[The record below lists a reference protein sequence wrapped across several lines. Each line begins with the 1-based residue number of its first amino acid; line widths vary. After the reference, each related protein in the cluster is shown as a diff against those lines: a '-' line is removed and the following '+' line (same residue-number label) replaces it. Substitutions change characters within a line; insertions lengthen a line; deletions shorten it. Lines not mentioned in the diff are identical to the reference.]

1 MKNNYL
7 KTTVSLLI
15 VGTFLFLAFG
25 CSYSGDK
32 ELSKVT
38 EKEIIKALTKKELN
52 DESDISGGHGIGVV
66 TISLMM
72 NPDKTFQYVLEENY
86 NDGINRTT
94 SSITASG
101 TYDLMGTV
109 TKVDNPSGRDKYGNI
124 MTSFSYQQKIKFNGT
139 TNKGGNFTLIGK
151 LMQDGDDSGLSNKWF
166 FTTDDGA
173 GYSSNIQEE
182 IGVNNYRLPHDFIY
196 P

>member
-25 CSYSGDK
+25 CSSGNK
-32 ELSKVT
+32 ELSQAT
-38 EKEIIKALTKKELN
+38 ENEIIKALTKKELN

-66 TISLMM
+66 TISLLM

-86 NDGINRTT
+86 NDGINRI
-94 SSITASG
+94 SSAITASG
-101 TYDLMGTV
+101 SYDLLGTV

-124 MTSFSYQQKIKFNGT
+124 MTSFYYQQKIKFNGT
-139 TNKGGNFTLIGK
+139 TNKGGSFTLTGV

-166 FTTDDGA
+166 FTTDDKA
-173 GYSSNIQEE
+173 GYSSSNQVT
-182 IGVNNYRLPHDFIY
+182 IGVDNYRLPHDFIY